1 MALEKKGHVKVTVEV
16 EINEALMEVLK
27 ESMAKMP
34 EMAKMF
40 RRERHHEESHHE
52 E

>member
-1 MALEKKGHVKVTVEV
+1 MAEEKKGKVKVTVEV

-34 EMAKMF
+34 EGWREMAKMF
-40 RRERHHEESHHE
+40 RRERKQQE
-52 E
+52 